1 MSHANNV
8 KHLLFV
14 CSRNKLRSPTAEE
27 VFSSWPNIEVA
38 SAGLDNDADLKL
50 TPEMVAWADII
61 FVMEKIHRS
70 KLKAA
75 FAPQLDKQRVI
86 CLDIPDRF
94 DFMDPDL
101 VRILNQKVPKFLGAS
116 VNATQ

>member
-1 MSHANNV
+1 V

-27 VFSSWPNIEVA
+27 VFSTWPDFEVA

-61 FVMEKIHRS
+61 FVMENIHRT

-75 FAPQLDKQRVI
+75 FGPQLNKQHVI

-94 DFMDPDL
+94 TFMDPNL
-101 VRILNQKVPKFLGAS
+101 VRILRQKVPKFLGVS
-116 VNATQ
+116 VNAPQLDR

>member
-1 MSHANNV
+1 M
-8 KHLLFV
+8 KHLLFI

-27 VFSSWPNIEVA
+27 VFSSLPDFEVA

-50 TPEMVAWADII
+50 TSEMVDWADII
-61 FVMEKIHRS
+61 FVMEKIDLA

-75 FAPQLDKQRVI
+75 FGPHLKRQHII

-94 DFMDPDL
+94 EFMDPDL
-101 VRILNQKVPKFLGAS
+101 VRILKQKVPKFIGMSPDAL
-116 VNATQ
+116 